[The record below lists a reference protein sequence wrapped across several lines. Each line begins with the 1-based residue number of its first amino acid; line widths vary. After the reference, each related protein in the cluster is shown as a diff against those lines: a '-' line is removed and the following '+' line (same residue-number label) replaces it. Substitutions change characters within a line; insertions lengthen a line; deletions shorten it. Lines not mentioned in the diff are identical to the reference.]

1 MNTNES
7 PSLYRYCIVLVS
19 TSAGSSF
26 SPERRLRSSTAPVSR
41 FFIFVRVNAAPLPG
55 LTNWNSTTVYGA
67 PSSMIL
73 RPLRMSE
80 VSYMRTWDL
89 ARVPQNSQVTSGLRR
104 SLPAVGVLEADHV
117 VELGRRDLE
126 DLRVL
131 EGHHA
136 VARARR
142 DVKGV
147 ARPHLLELRLFALL
161 IVLE

>member
-55 LTNWNSTTVYGA
+55 FTNWNSTTVYGA

-80 VSYMRTWDL
+80 VSYMSARDL
-89 ARVPQNSQVTSGLRR
+89 ARGPRGSQGREGLGLRGP
-104 SLPAVGVLEADHV
+104 LAAVGVL
-117 VELGRRDLE
+117 
-126 DLRVL
+126 
-131 EGHHA
+131 
-136 VARARR
+136 
-142 DVKGV
+142 
-147 ARPHLLELRLFALL
+147 
-161 IVLE
+161 